1 MSSDDQYFLDIL
13 SNIPNDVKKYSDDIA
28 DAVERLF
35 DSIAAPLKETSI
47 VSAWRTRA
55 IESTFQPK
63 PPSPPPV
70 PLGYYGWAQNWVSR
84 NKALT
89 AAIFAFVGTGSFL
102 VYRRRKQYVRK
113 RRAGRASNG
122 ARRDVVVIA
131 GSPNEPITTSL
142 SLDLE
147 RRGFIVFVVVRT
159 LEEEQVVYS
168 ESRVDIRPLNLNV
181 LDPSS
186 SQSAIESF
194 TKILSSPHHAFP
206 GASPHHLNLAGVILI
221 PDMIYPAGPI
231 ETITPDLWSDAL
243 NIKVLG
249 TIATTQALL
258 QTICDFK
265 ARLLFLTPNIIPSL
279 SPPFHG
285 VETSIIA
292 ALEGF
297 TNTLSS
303 ELATMGI
310 NVCQLKLGTFD
321 CGSVGGRSHLQS
333 SNATGADVLTWPAT
347 TRASYAKNYFAQAN
361 SPGNRGAIGGVGVN
375 IKGSPLRELHNSVFD
390 ALTVSRPRRV
400 WHVGKGSLAYDLVGK
415 WVPRGIVGWMLGVRK
430 MPPSQ
435 VGTSPAMSV
444 RTQSPDEQEEVSDAS
459 VEWERIERRAK

>member
-55 IESTFQPK
+55 IDPNFQPK

-70 PLGYYGWAQNWVSR
+70 PVGYYAWTQNWVLR

-89 AAIFAFVGTGSFL
+89 AAVIAVVGTGSFL
-102 VYRRRKQYVRK
+102 IYRRRKHYVRK

-131 GSPNEPITTSL
+131 GSPKEPITKSL

-147 RRGFIVFVVVRT
+147 RRGFIIYVVVRT
-159 LEEEQVVYS
+159 VEEEQVVYS
-168 ESRVDIRPLNLNV
+168 ESRVDIRPLNLDV
-181 LDPSS
+181 VDPSS
-186 SQSAIESF
+186 SQGAIEKF
-194 TKILSSPHHAFP
+194 NRILSSPQHAFP
-206 GASPHHLNLAGVILI
+206 GASPHSLNLAGVIMI
-221 PDMIYPAGPI
+221 PDMIYPAGPV
-231 ETITPDLWSDAL
+231 ETISPELWSDAL

-249 TIATTQALL
+249 TIATTQSLL

-265 ARLLFLTPNIIPSL
+265 ARLLFLTPSIIPSL
-279 SPPFHG
+279 APPFHG
-285 VETSIIA
+285 VETSIVA

-297 TNTLSS
+297 TNTLSG

-310 NVCQLKLGTFD
+310 DVCQLRLGTFD
-321 CGSVGGRSHLQS
+321 CGSVGGRGHLQT
-333 SNATGADVLTWPAT
+333 SNATGADVLAWPAS
-347 TRASYAKNYFAQAN
+347 TRAIYAKNYFAQAG

-390 ALTVSRPRRV
+390 ALTIARPGRV
-400 WHVGKGSLAYDLVGK
+400 WHVGKGSLAYDLVGR
-415 WVPRGIVGWMLGVRK
+415 WVPTGLVGWMLGVRRVS
-430 MPPSQ
+430 PSAM
-435 VGTSPAMSV
+435 GSSPATSV
-444 RTQSPDEQEEVSDAS
+444 RTQSPNGSEEVPDAS
-459 VEWERIERRAK
+459 VEWERIERKAE